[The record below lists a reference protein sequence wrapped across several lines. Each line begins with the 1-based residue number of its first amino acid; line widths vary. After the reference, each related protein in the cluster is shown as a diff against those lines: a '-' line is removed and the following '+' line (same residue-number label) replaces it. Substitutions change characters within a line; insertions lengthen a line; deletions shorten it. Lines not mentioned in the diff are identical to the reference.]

1 MAPHAGGFFQSLS
14 SLPLQ
19 MPALSTLQLQIF
31 RKHLEPFV
39 SFSDEEW
46 SIFCGCLQLKSL
58 KKRSQF
64 ASEGK
69 VCNDVGFIL
78 NGSFRFFVV
87 KDGIEI
93 SNYFCFQNE
102 FISSY
107 RSFLKRE
114 PSLITIDAM
123 EDSLL
128 ICFSHASLH
137 QLLNDDRMVLKME
150 RFGRKIAEYLICC
163 YEERVVSFVTQTP
176 EERYRLLLENGQ
188 SLLKRIPQ
196 RYIANYLGIT
206 PVSLSRI
213 RKRIFASAKQQKL
226 AS

>member
-1 MAPHAGGFFQSLS
+1 
-14 SLPLQ
+14 
-19 MPALSTLQLQIF
+19 MPALSTLQLQVF

-39 SFSDEEW
+39 SFSDDEW
-46 SIFCGCLQLKSL
+46 GIFCNHLQLKSI
-58 KKRSQF
+58 KKRRQF

-69 VCNDVGFIL
+69 VCNEVGFIL
-78 NGSFRFFVV
+78 GGSFRFFFV

-114 PSLITIDAM
+114 PSLLNIEAM

-128 ICFSHASLH
+128 ICFSHASLRE
-137 QLLNDDRMVLKME
+137 LLNDDRVVLKME

-163 YEERVVSFVTQTP
+163 YEERVVAFVTQTP
-176 EERYRLLLENGQ
+176 EGRYRLLLENGQ
-188 SLLKRIPQ
+188 DLLQRIPQ
-196 RYIANYLGIT
+196 HYIANYLGIT

-213 RKRIFASAKQQKL
+213 RKRILASSKQRKL

>member
-1 MAPHAGGFFQSLS
+1 
-14 SLPLQ
+14 
-19 MPALSTLQLQIF
+19 MPALSTLHLQIF
-31 RKHLEPFV
+31 RKHLEAFV
-39 SFSDEEW
+39 SFSDDEW
-46 SIFCGCLQLKSL
+46 TVFSSCLQLKSI
-58 KKRSQF
+58 KRKRQFSSQ
-64 ASEGK
+64 GK
-69 VCNDVGFIL
+69 VCSEVGFIL
-78 NGSFRFFVV
+78 SGSFRFFFI

-114 PSLITIDAM
+114 PSLISIEAM

-128 ICFSHASLH
+128 ICFSHSSL
-137 QLLNDDRMVLKME
+137 QELLQDDRVALKME

-163 YEERVVSFVTQTP
+163 YEDRVVSFVTQSP

-188 SLLKRIPQ
+188 DLLQRIPQ
-196 RYIANYLGIT
+196 HYIANYLGIT

-213 RKRIFASAKQQKL
+213 RKRIFGASKQQKL

>member
-1 MAPHAGGFFQSLS
+1 MTFDDGFFIDEVI
-14 SLPLQ
+14 LPLQ
-19 MPALSTLQLQIF
+19 MPASSTLQLQIF

-39 SFSDEEW
+39 SFSDDEW
-46 SIFCGCLQLKSL
+46 NIFCGCLQLKSI
-58 KKRSQF
+58 KKRRQF
-64 ASEGK
+64 ASQGK
-69 VCNDVGFIL
+69 VCNEVGFIL
-78 NGSFRFFVV
+78 SGSFRFFFV

-114 PSLITIDAM
+114 ASLINIEAM

-128 ICFSHASLH
+128 FCFSHASL
-137 QLLNDDRMVLKME
+137 QKLLNDDRIVLKME

-188 SLLKRIPQ
+188 DLLQRIPQ
-196 RYIANYLGIT
+196 HYVANYLGIT

-213 RKRIFASAKQQKL
+213 RKRIFAFSKQQNL

>member
-1 MAPHAGGFFQSLS
+1 
-14 SLPLQ
+14 

-31 RKHLEPFV
+31 RKHLEAFV
-39 SFSDEEW
+39 SFSDDEW
-46 SIFCGCLQLKSL
+46 TIFSSCLQLKTI
-58 KKRSQF
+58 KKRTQFSSQ
-64 ASEGK
+64 GK
-69 VCNDVGFIL
+69 VCSEVGFIL
-78 NGSFRFFVV
+78 TGSFRFFFI

-93 SNYFCFQNE
+93 SNYFCFQND

-114 PSLITIDAM
+114 PSLISIEAM
-123 EDSLL
+123 EDSLVV
-128 ICFSHASLH
+128 CFSHSSLQ
-137 QLLNDDRMVLKME
+137 QLLQDDRVVLKME

-163 YEERVVSFVTQTP
+163 YEDRVVSFVTQTP

-188 SLLKRIPQ
+188 NLLRRIPQ
-196 RYIANYLGIT
+196 HYIANYLGIT

-213 RKRIFASAKQQKL
+213 RKRIFGSSKQQKL

>member
-1 MAPHAGGFFQSLS
+1 M
-14 SLPLQ
+14 
-19 MPALSTLQLQIF
+19 
-31 RKHLEPFV
+31 
-39 SFSDEEW
+39 SFTEDEW
-46 SIFCGCLQLKSL
+46 SIFCERLYIKSL
-58 KKRSQF
+58 KKGKQF
-64 ASEGK
+64 VAQGRP
-69 VCNDVGFIL
+69 CNEVGFIL
-78 NGSFRFFVV
+78 NGSCRFYFV

-114 PSLITIDAM
+114 PSLINIEAM

-128 ICFSHASLH
+128 ICFSHSSL
-137 QLLNDDRMVLKME
+137 QELLSDDRVVLKME

-163 YEERVVSFVTQTP
+163 YEERVVAFVTQTP
-176 EERYRLLLENGQ
+176 EERYRLLLENGND
-188 SLLKRIPQ
+188 LLQKIPQ
-196 RYIANYLGIT
+196 HYVANYLGIT

-213 RKRIFASAKQQKL
+213 RKRIFTSSKQQKL

>member
-1 MAPHAGGFFQSLS
+1 M
-14 SLPLQ
+14 
-19 MPALSTLQLQIF
+19 QLQIF
-31 RKHLEPFV
+31 RKNLESFV
-39 SFSDEEW
+39 SFTDKEW
-46 SIFCGCLQLKSL
+46 SIFCDHLQLRSI
-58 KKRSQF
+58 KKRQRF
-64 ASEGK
+64 ASQEK
-69 VCNDVGFIL
+69 VCSEVGFIL
-78 NGSFRFFVV
+78 HGSFRFFFV

-114 PSLITIDAM
+114 ASLINIEAM
-123 EDSLL
+123 ESSVLITFSYNSL
-128 ICFSHASLH
+128 
-137 QLLNDDRMVLKME
+137 QELLNDDRVALKME

-188 SLLKRIPQ
+188 ELLQKIPQ
-196 RYIANYLGIT
+196 HYVANYLGVT

-213 RKRIFASAKQQKL
+213 RKRIFASLKQQKL

>member
-1 MAPHAGGFFQSLS
+1 
-14 SLPLQ
+14 
-19 MPALSTLQLQIF
+19 MPAPSSLQLQIF
-31 RKHLEPFV
+31 RKHLEAFV
-39 SFSDEEW
+39 IFTDAEW
-46 SIFCGCLQLKSL
+46 SIFCDHLYIKSIG
-58 KKRSQF
+58 KRRQF
-64 ASEGK
+64 ASQGK
-69 VCNDVGFIL
+69 PCNEVGFIL
-78 NGSFRFFVV
+78 HGSVRFFFV

-114 PSLITIDAM
+114 FSLINIETM

-128 ICFSHASLH
+128 ICFSHSSL
-137 QLLNDDRMVLKME
+137 QELLKDERIVLKME
-150 RFGRKIAEYLICC
+150 RFGRRIAEYLICC
-163 YEERVVSFVTQTP
+163 YEERVMSFVTQTP

-188 SLLKRIPQ
+188 DLLQKIPQ
-196 RYIANYLGIT
+196 HYVANYLGIT

-213 RKRIFASAKQQKL
+213 RKRVFASSKKQKL

>member
-1 MAPHAGGFFQSLS
+1 MVFDDNEWD
-14 SLPLQ
+14 
-19 MPALSTLQLQIF
+19 IF
-31 RKHLEPFV
+31 REHLY
-39 SFSDEEW
+39 
-46 SIFCGCLQLKSL
+46 LKSI
-58 KKRSQF
+58 KKRKQF
-64 ASEGK
+64 VTQGK
-69 VCNDVGFIL
+69 VCNEVGFIL
-78 NGSFRFFVV
+78 QGSFRFFFV

-114 PSLITIDAM
+114 PSLINIEAM
-123 EDSLL
+123 DDSNL
-128 ICFSHASLH
+128 ICFSQASLDE
-137 QLLNDDRMVLKME
+137 LLNDDRVVLKME

-176 EERYRLLLENGQ
+176 EERYRFLLENGQ
-188 SLLKRIPQ
+188 ELMQKIPQ
-196 RYIANYLGIT
+196 HYIANYLGVT

-213 RKRIFASAKQQKL
+213 RKRVFASSKQKM